1 MFLKA
6 VLLRAAFY
14 FKTFQKSKNKI
25 IFIKKTEMNENFN
38 LLLTKVKNLIG
49 KSAQAKIV
57 FIALGISST
66 IWFLVRVI
74 PKPQRATYPCMR
86 TAAPI
91 MSTFVIYLL
100 TLSGSAFAFKKTKI
114 HFRKARYIYAV
125 FFFVIAVACSFLFVA
140 NKSEDVKGSTVDAI
154 SVMSNSPIGVE
165 HGIFPGRVVWVF
177 DPQVAKWDGT
187 NKYWWDERSTSQTEA
202 DKMFENV
209 LKYLTGKATQA
220 MAWDALFKNFNKE
233 KKNISGGYAP
243 DQKIAVKINQN
254 NTKSHADTTGLDGT
268 PQLVYALIASLT
280 NNARVPQKNIT
291 IFDASRFITDNIF
304 NKCHKDFPEVLFVD
318 NEGGEGRIK
327 STYVEN
333 AIPYSIDN
341 GKLATGLA
349 KCAVEA
355 DYIIN
360 MALLKGHIGQGVTL
374 CGKNFYGATSIDR
387 SWRKNAHDN
396 FNQDPQGKDKYMTFT
411 DFLGHKD
418 LGGKTLLFMIDGFYG
433 ARSQDGPPLLKDKWR
448 MAPFN
453 NRWCS
458 SLFAS
463 QDGVAVDAV
472 GIDFLRAEWPDLAD
486 IAYTEKYLVEAALA
500 DNPPSKTVYDPE
512 RDGTRLKSLGV
523 MEHWN
528 NATDKKYS
536 RNLGKNYGIELVYV
550 PINNK

>member
-1 MFLKA
+1 MKTKHKLFFLKI
-6 VLLRAAFY
+6 R
-14 FKTFQKSKNKI
+14 
-25 IFIKKTEMNENFN
+25 E
-38 LLLTKVKNLIG
+38 LIG
-49 KSAQAKIV
+49 QSAWNKIV
-57 FIALGISST
+57 FIILGISST
-66 IWFLVRVI
+66 LWFLIRVI

-86 TAAPI
+86 AAAPI

-100 TLSGSAFAFKKTKI
+100 TLSGSVFAFGKARNNFK
-114 HFRKARYIYAV
+114 KARYVYAV
-125 FFFVIAVACSFLFVA
+125 VFFAVAVICSLVFFA
-140 NKSEDVKGSTVDAI
+140 NNTTTVKAGTADI
-154 SVMSNSPIGVE
+154 NSVLSNSPIGIG
-165 HGIFPGRVVWVF
+165 HGIFPGRVTWVF
-177 DPQVAKWDGT
+177 DPKVATWDGS
-187 NKYWWDERSTSQTEA
+187 NKYWWDEKSTSQVEA
-202 DKMFENV
+202 DKMLKNV
-209 LKYLTGKATQA
+209 LKSLSGKENEAR
-220 MAWDALFKNFNKE
+220 AWDALFRNFNSE
-233 KKNISGGYAP
+233 KKKATAGYTLN
-243 DQKIAVKINQN
+243 QKIAVKINQN

-268 PQLVYALIASLT
+268 PQLIYALIASLT
-280 NNARVPQKNIT
+280 KEAGVPQKNIT

-318 NEGGEGRIK
+318 NEGGNGRIK
-327 STYVEN
+327 STYVDK
-333 AIPYSIDN
+333 AISYSVDN

-349 KCAVEA
+349 TCAVEA
-355 DYIIN
+355 DYLIN
-360 MALLKGHIGQGVTL
+360 IALLKGHIGQGVTL

-418 LGGKTLLFMIDGFYG
+418 LGGKTLLFLIDGFYG

-512 RDGTRLKSLGV
+512 RDGKRLKSLGI

-536 RNLGKNYGIELVYV
+536 RNLGKNYGIELVYI
-550 PINNK
+550 PMNLK